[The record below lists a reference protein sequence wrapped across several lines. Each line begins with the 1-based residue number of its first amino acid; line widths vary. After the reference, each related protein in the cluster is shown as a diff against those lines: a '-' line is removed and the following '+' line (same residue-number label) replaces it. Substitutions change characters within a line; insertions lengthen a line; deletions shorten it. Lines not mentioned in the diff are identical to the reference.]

1 MSFFE
6 DLMNNRDKQIM
17 ALSIVFFVLAFP
29 IYFGLAAANA
39 DEGAGLNAINMYEVT
54 GEVTYI
60 EIAAGDEF
68 IADGD
73 TTQEGTNDTE
83 KALIRA
89 RDIEVF

>member
-39 DEGAGLNAINMYEVT
+39 AEGGSTFCIFT
-54 GEVTYI
+54 S
-60 EIAAGDEF
+60 
-68 IADGD
+68 
-73 TTQEGTNDTE
+73 
-83 KALIRA
+83 LICMPA
-89 RDIEVF
+89 P